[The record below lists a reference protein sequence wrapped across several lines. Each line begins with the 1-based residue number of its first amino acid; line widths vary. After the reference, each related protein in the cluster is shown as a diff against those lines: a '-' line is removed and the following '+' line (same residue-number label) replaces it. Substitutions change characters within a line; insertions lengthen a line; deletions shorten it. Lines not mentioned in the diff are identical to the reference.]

1 MSACC
6 DRGSPETIYKVCPIS
21 IYDVAAVE
29 TWLEDLAREGWCPV
43 GFPGGRVELRPDA
56 PMESRFRLQ
65 PLRGK
70 KETLDPEREAVCRA
84 MGWRLVGRLSGVF
97 WVWRCDDPDAPELD
111 TDPVVQGEGYRY
123 LRRRMIRRTAGWVV
137 VWLALLAGSVWMAA
151 NLSLRE
157 MLYRGSWLSS
167 LLQPLLGAV
176 LLVLILVEIWLDAR
190 NTWRLWKTLT
200 AGVPLERPKPYRR
213 QRLLGQASYGITLVI
228 LVLNIVVNFQNLNPV
243 RFGWEH
249 TRDILENGQPPAEA
263 VTVHLADLD
272 GVESHWFSAEEKTL
286 PIAPEMYATR
296 QYGELPG
303 VGQVSAETDYYRLRT
318 AGLARRLAEELTEE
332 RIGSW
337 LTQPQP
343 LLEELDA
350 AGLDGF
356 WWAAESGDVSPAS
369 QYAVLLRGQEVLAV
383 RYHGPR
389 DLRGAVPYL
398 ASLLGD

>member
-6 DRGSPETIYKVCPIS
+6 DRGSTETIRKVCPIS

-123 LRRRMIRRTAGWVV
+123 LKRRMIRRTAGWVV

-167 LLQPLLGAV
+167 LLQPLLGTV

-200 AGVPLERPKPYRR
+200 AGVSLERPKPYRR

-243 RFGWEH
+243 RSGWEH

-286 PIAPEMYATR
+286 PIAPEMYTTR

-318 AGLARRLAEELTEE
+318 AGLARQLAEELTEE

-350 AGLDGF
+350 ADLDGF